1 MPEGI
6 LVVRDQKPNA
16 EAPEPDR
23 FWVIQDNPALSGTDI
38 KNPEQNFDET
48 RQPVVTFN
56 FTDKGRDGVP
66 GHHAEIAQRGVDNA
80 LPTDNPSNASQHFAI
95 VLDDELIS
103 APYINYQENPDGIDG
118 STGAQISGSFT
129 IPEAQDLARILQ
141 IGALPIR
148 LELVSRSQVSATLGA
163 QALDEGLVAGA
174 VGFAIVALF
183 LIVFYRVLGLIAVT
197 AMAIYAL
204 YFYAVVKLIPITL
217 TLPGIAGLILTLGVA
232 ADANI
237 VIFERV
243 KEEMRAGRSV
253 GQAIS
258 AGYKKGLTAIIDANI
273 VTVLV
278 AFILFVLASA
288 GVQGFALTLAVGV
301 ILSMFTAVLAT
312 QAILYALRGTRV
324 LRSRAA
330 LGARDSKP
338 VRFDFMGKSRWFF
351 SMSGVILLVCALA
364 IAINGLNFGIDFEG
378 GTRITAPL
386 TEPASIDQVRDTL
399 GPVGL
404 GDAEIQTVD
413 NPELGDNVV
422 QISAEELSQ
431 DEVDARQQR
440 ARRASSGW
448 PTTSSFESIG
458 ASFGESVARKA
469 IYAIIASLIVVSVYI
484 TLRFQWKFAVP
495 VLIALMHDLLIT
507 GGVYALL
514 GREVSASTVAA
525 LLTILGFSLYDTIVV
540 FDRIRENIPRMP
552 NAAFSQIY
560 NRSMSEVI
568 VRSLATSFC
577 AGLPILALMLFGGET
592 LQDFAFALL
601 IGTLS
606 GTYSSVFIAGP
617 VLTLWKEREPV
628 YHARAERIRQQFG
641 GVIPA
646 YAVATAGAPV
656 DVAPKETKRG
666 RRPDRAGRPVARR
679 VEPGVRGDGARPR
692 DRGGRAAA
700 PARRGARRQPPG
712 RRPPRALAR
721 RAGERPA
728 AAGGR
733 RRQAEEAA
741 QPPPREAALMAALVW
756 VMMGL
761 ALWHF
766 TIFLP
771 DHFWAGI
778 VGAFLGAV
786 LGSLIFGFVIHG
798 FTRPRPERHQPA
810 HAPSRRSPARCS
822 AWASSTGSACAR
834 SARTRPTSAGPG
846 GHHDAVR
853 GGRRPG
859 SRRLRGA
866 RALARRGR
874 ARRPV
879 RGRHHRR
886 GRAAR
891 ARRGR
896 GARRARG
903 GRRRLAAR
911 DRAGRPPEHRG
922 DRGARPA
929 RAGGRRARRRR
940 LRAVV
945 LSGDAG
951 AGPRALPRA
960 AGGGRRRAGLPL
972 QHPAAHRERPLAGA
986 RRRAG
991 AGRVRGH
998 EGLDGRPRAPAAVPG
1013 GRRLLVR
1020 GLHRHRAADR
1030 RVGGGRGDR
1039 LDQRALELPAGAVRR
1054 AARGAGGGRRR
1065 HGAARGDLGAE
1076 GSRSRPRARCRRVK
1090 RRVRERLAERGVDY
1104 PAAPRA
1110 PFG

>member
-1 MPEGI
+1 MSERRRSLFVLLIVLGLLAGSLYVVSTKETKLGLDLQGGVQLIYEGKPTAQQPTVTSEALQRSLDIMRDRVDAFGVSEPELLQSGDNQIEVNLPGVEDAERAAAQVGSTAQLFFYDWEANILDEDCRTDADENSNNRTAISGFYNAVLAASKCDAQADGNNNAADAPRFYAFNKETKQPYNNGAPSESEEAATADLTEEEKANAEVIEVPEGI
-6 LVVRDQKPNA
+6 LVVRDAKPNA

-23 FWVIQDNPALSGTDI
+23 YWVIQDNPALSGTDI

-56 FTDKGRDGVP
+56 FTDKGRTAFHDITR
-66 GHHAEIAQRGVDNA
+66 EISQRGVDNA
-80 LPTDNPSNASQHFAI
+80 LPTDIPSNASQHFAI

-103 APYINYQENPDGIDG
+103 APHINYQENPDGIDG

-174 VGFAIVALF
+174 VGFGIVALF
-183 LIVFYRVLGLIAVT
+183 LIVFYRVLGLIAVA
-197 AMAIYAL
+197 AMCIYAL

-253 GQAIS
+253 SQAIS
-258 AGYKKGLTAIIDANI
+258 SGYKKGLTAIIDANI

-312 QAILYALRGTRV
+312 QAILYSLRGTRV

-330 LGARDSKP
+330 LGSRDSKP

-378 GTRITAPL
+378 GTRITAAL
-386 TEPASIDQVRDTL
+386 SEPASIDQVRDTL

-431 DEVDARQQR
+431 DEVDAVNN
-440 ARRASSGW
+440 ALEGEFGLADNVD
-448 PTTSSFESIG
+448 FESIG
-458 ASFGESVARKA
+458 ASFGASVARKA

-568 VRSLATSFC
+568 IRSLATSFC

-666 RRPDRAGRPVARR
+666 RRLT
-679 VEPGVRGDGARPR
+679 
-692 DRGGRAAA
+692 A
-700 PARRGARRQPPG
+700 PADPSQGVSNQEFEEMVRDLGVEEAEQQRQ
-712 RRPPRALAR
+712 
-721 RAGERPA
+721 PA
-728 AAGGR
+728 AAR
-733 RRQAEEAA
+733 
-741 QPPPREAALMAALVW
+741 
-756 VMMGL
+756 
-761 ALWHF
+761 
-766 TIFLP
+766 
-771 DHFWAGI
+771 AGN
-778 VGAFLGAV
+778 
-786 LGSLIFGFVIHG
+786 
-798 FTRPRPERHQPA
+798 
-810 HAPSRRSPARCS
+810 
-822 AWASSTGSACAR
+822 
-834 SARTRPTSAGPG
+834 RPT
-846 GHHDAVR
+846 
-853 GGRRPG
+853 
-859 SRRLRGA
+859 
-866 RALARRGR
+866 
-874 ARRPV
+874 
-879 RGRHHRR
+879 
-886 GRAAR
+886 
-891 ARRGR
+891 
-896 GARRARG
+896 
-903 GRRRLAAR
+903 
-911 DRAGRPPEHRG
+911 
-922 DRGARPA
+922 
-929 RAGGRRARRRR
+929 GGRRARSRAEQESGQPPKEGGDDKPKKPRNRR
-940 LRAVV
+940 
-945 LSGDAG
+945 
-951 AGPRALPRA
+951 
-960 AGGGRRRAGLPL
+960 
-972 QHPAAHRERPLAGA
+972 H
-986 RRRAG
+986 
-991 AGRVRGH
+991 
-998 EGLDGRPRAPAAVPG
+998 GRPR
-1013 GRRLLVR
+1013 
-1020 GLHRHRAADR
+1020 
-1030 RVGGGRGDR
+1030 
-1039 LDQRALELPAGAVRR
+1039 
-1054 AARGAGGGRRR
+1054 
-1065 HGAARGDLGAE
+1065 
-1076 GSRSRPRARCRRVK
+1076 
-1090 RRVRERLAERGVDY
+1090 
-1104 PAAPRA
+1104 
-1110 PFG
+1110 

>member
-1 MPEGI
+1 MSERRRSLFVLLIVLGLIAGSVYVVSKNETKLGLDLQGGVQLIYEGKPTPQQPTVTSEALQRSLDIMRDRVDAFGVAEPELLQSGRNQIEVNLPGEDDAERAAQQVGSTAQLFFYDWEDNILDEDCRTDPDENANNRTAITGFYRAVLQASKCDPQRDDNNNAASAPRFYAFNKETKQPLNGGQPSESRAAALQDLEDDERANAEIVEVPEGI

-56 FTDKGRDGVP
+56 FTDKGRTAFKDIT
-66 GHHAEIAQRGVDNA
+66 AAIAQRGVDNA
-80 LPTDNPSNASQHFAI
+80 LPTDNPQNASQHFAI

-103 APYINYQENPDGIDG
+103 APFINYQENPDGIDG

-163 QALDEGLVAGA
+163 QALDEGLKAGL
-174 VGFAIVALF
+174 VGFGIVALF
-183 LIVFYRVLGLIAVT
+183 LIIFYRVLGLIAVT

-253 GQAIS
+253 SQAIS

-351 SMSGVILLVCALA
+351 SVSGVILLVCALA

-378 GTRITAPL
+378 GSRITASL
-386 TEPASIDQVRDTL
+386 EESANIDQVREAL

-413 NPELGDNVV
+413 NPELGDNVM
-422 QISAEELSQ
+422 QISAEQLSQ
-431 DEVDARQQR
+431 DEVDQVNNTLDQEFGLADDV
-440 ARRASSGW
+440 
-448 PTTSSFESIG
+448 SFESIG
-458 ASFGESVARKA
+458 ASFGETVATKA
-469 IYAIIASLIVVSVYI
+469 IYAIIASLLVVSVYI

-514 GREVSASTVAA
+514 GREVTASTVAA

-641 GVIPA
+641 GVVPA

-656 DVAPKETKRG
+656 DVAPKETKRS
-666 RRPDRAGRPVARR
+666 RRLT
-679 VEPGVRGDGARPR
+679 
-692 DRGGRAAA
+692 A
-700 PARRGARRQPPG
+700 PADPSRGVSGQEFEEMVRDLGIEDEQPQ
-712 RRPPRALAR
+712 
-721 RAGERPA
+721 PA
-728 AAGGR
+728 AA
-733 RRQAEEAA
+733 
-741 QPPPREAALMAALVW
+741 
-756 VMMGL
+756 
-761 ALWHF
+761 
-766 TIFLP
+766 
-771 DHFWAGI
+771 
-778 VGAFLGAV
+778 
-786 LGSLIFGFVIHG
+786 
-798 FTRPRPERHQPA
+798 
-810 HAPSRRSPARCS
+810 
-822 AWASSTGSACAR
+822 
-834 SARTRPTSAGPG
+834 
-846 GHHDAVR
+846 
-853 GGRRPG
+853 
-859 SRRLRGA
+859 
-866 RALARRGR
+866 
-874 ARRPV
+874 
-879 RGRHHRR
+879 
-886 GRAAR
+886 
-891 ARRGR
+891 
-896 GARRARG
+896 
-903 GRRRLAAR
+903 
-911 DRAGRPPEHRG
+911 RAGNRP
-922 DRGARPA
+922 
-929 RAGGRRARRRR
+929 AGGRRARSRAEQEGQKPQDGDDKPKKPRNRR
-940 LRAVV
+940 
-945 LSGDAG
+945 
-951 AGPRALPRA
+951 
-960 AGGGRRRAGLPL
+960 
-972 QHPAAHRERPLAGA
+972 H
-986 RRRAG
+986 
-991 AGRVRGH
+991 
-998 EGLDGRPRAPAAVPG
+998 GRPR
-1013 GRRLLVR
+1013 
-1020 GLHRHRAADR
+1020 
-1030 RVGGGRGDR
+1030 
-1039 LDQRALELPAGAVRR
+1039 
-1054 AARGAGGGRRR
+1054 
-1065 HGAARGDLGAE
+1065 
-1076 GSRSRPRARCRRVK
+1076 
-1090 RRVRERLAERGVDY
+1090 
-1104 PAAPRA
+1104 
-1110 PFG
+1110 